1 MINILELAAAAFVLA
16 KICEVV
22 AAVREERIAKAMPTL
37 SEYIP
42 SHPASQTERGIRCHH
57 HCKSGSINVFH
68 VGNIAIHLCNHCNTR
83 LYRSN

>member
-22 AAVREERIAKAMPTL
+22 AAVREERIAKAMPIL
-37 SEYIP
+37 SEYIAY
-42 SHPASQTERGIRCHH
+42 HPASQTERGIRCHH
-57 HCKSGSINVFH
+57 CKSGSIHVFH
-68 VGNIAIHLCNHCNTR
+68 VGYIAIHRCNHCNTK